1 MASNADPKA
10 AINARGPGLFF
21 DGLPPIPVKPAGE
34 CNENDISTRFLTMS
48 RAEEIY
54 LKLSAAVLKMRA
66 AREVARRRA
75 DENEKLPES
84 LRQPG
89 RSEYIQVLQ
98 ELQATGQSVLDDTPE
113 ADDQPLQTQGRAG
126 RFPTT

>member
-1 MASNADPKA
+1 
-10 AINARGPGLFF
+10 
-21 DGLPPIPVKPAGE
+21 
-34 CNENDISTRFLTMS
+34 MS

>member
-1 MASNADPKA
+1 
-10 AINARGPGLFF
+10 
-21 DGLPPIPVKPAGE
+21 
-34 CNENDISTRFLTMS
+34 MS
-48 RAEEIY
+48 RSEEIY

-66 AREVARRRA
+66 ARKVARLRA

-98 ELQATGQSVLDDTPE
+98 ELQANGQSVLDDTPE
-113 ADDQPLQTQGRAG
+113 ADDQPLQMQGRAG
-126 RFPTT
+126 RSLVT

>member
-1 MASNADPKA
+1 
-10 AINARGPGLFF
+10 
-21 DGLPPIPVKPAGE
+21 
-34 CNENDISTRFLTMS
+34 MS
-48 RAEEIY
+48 RSEEIY

-66 AREVARRRA
+66 ARKVARLRA

-113 ADDQPLQTQGRAG
+113 ADGHPLQMQARA
-126 RFPTT
+126 RRLPAP

>member
-1 MASNADPKA
+1 
-10 AINARGPGLFF
+10 
-21 DGLPPIPVKPAGE
+21 
-34 CNENDISTRFLTMS
+34 MS
-48 RAEEIY
+48 RSKEIY

-66 AREVARRRA
+66 ARKVARLRA

-113 ADDQPLQTQGRAG
+113 AEGRPLQMQGRG
-126 RFPTT
+126 RQPAP

>member
-1 MASNADPKA
+1 
-10 AINARGPGLFF
+10 
-21 DGLPPIPVKPAGE
+21 
-34 CNENDISTRFLTMS
+34 MS
-48 RAEEIY
+48 RSEEIY

-66 AREVARRRA
+66 ARKVARLRA

-98 ELQATGQSVLDDTPE
+98 ELQANGQSVLDDTPE
-113 ADDQPLQTQGRAG
+113 ADDQPLQMQSRAG
-126 RFPTT
+126 RSPVT

>member
-1 MASNADPKA
+1 MTYSNYGA
-10 AINARGPGLFF
+10 
-21 DGLPPIPVKPAGE
+21 PVTANGRTKGSAWPTAFRKRSRPQ
-34 CNENDISTRFLTMS
+34 NTSTRFLTMS
-48 RAEEIY
+48 RSEEIY

-66 AREVARRRA
+66 ARKVARLRA

-89 RSEYIQVLQ
+89 RSEYIHVLQ

-113 ADDQPLQTQGRAG
+113 ADDQPFQMQGRAG
-126 RFPTT
+126 RSPVT

>member
-1 MASNADPKA
+1 
-10 AINARGPGLFF
+10 
-21 DGLPPIPVKPAGE
+21 
-34 CNENDISTRFLTMS
+34 MS
-48 RAEEIY
+48 RSEEIY
-54 LKLSAAVLKMRA
+54 LKLSTAVLKMRA
-66 AREVARRRA
+66 ARKVARLRA

-113 ADDQPLQTQGRAG
+113 ADGQPLQMQARA
-126 RFPTT
+126 RRLPAP